1 MNRLIQLWEIL
12 NGSQKNQGL
21 ILLFITLIGS
31 IVEALGIGLVVP
43 FITLVLSTD
52 FSFPSFITA
61 SWPVITSLS
70 KDQLV
75 IYMVLVFVSFYF
87 FKSIFI
93 LWLTARQTG
102 YIYSLQESI
111 SGRIFTAYLNK
122 PYKFHLLENSG
133 RLISN
138 TITECNQFCV
148 GFVSAVILILNDV
161 FILTAILSVLLYFEP
176 FGAFISFVLFGVI
189 GSILFIF
196 SKKRA
201 ATWGEARQ
209 EMERQRIKSAQQGFS
224 AIKDIKLFNNEK
236 IFVNEYINHT
246 HISLDAGR
254 KQSILQC
261 IPRIFLEFV
270 AVLALCGIVV
280 CLILNG
286 DQSKVVPV
294 VGLFA
299 AAAFKLLPT
308 ISRLVQNFQT
318 VVFCTP
324 SVNLI
329 HSQLG
334 QSKMPIGQSY
344 SSNSENI
351 KLEKNLR
358 VSNLSFSY
366 EGTERTVLESINMDL
381 HAGQM
386 IGFVGMSGA
395 GKSTLID
402 CILGLIVP
410 SSGNLIIDGVKI
422 TNKNV
427 KSWQKNIGYVPQVIY
442 LLDAS
447 LRENIA
453 FGISIDFIDEE
464 KLGNA
469 IKKAQLSDFVSDLP
483 KGLDTFVG
491 EQGVRLSGGQRQ
503 RIGIARALYNDPS
516 VLVLDEAT
524 SALDNETESEVMN
537 AVESLQG
544 SRTILIIAHRLSTIK
559 NCDYIYKLENGKV
572 ISDGDPNLVLGNE
585 LYVHQ

>member
-1 MNRLIQLWEIL
+1 LSSLIKLWETL
-12 NGSQKNQGL
+12 NSSQKTQGL
-21 ILLFITLIGS
+21 ILLSITLIGS
-31 IVEALGIGLVVP
+31 FVEAIGLGLVVP
-43 FITLVLSTD
+43 FITLILSTD
-52 FSFPSFITA
+52 FVFPSVIA
-61 SWPVITSLS
+61 ESWPTLTSLS
-70 KDQLV
+70 KEEVV
-75 IYMVLVFVSFYF
+75 IYMVLIFVSFYL
-87 FKSIFI
+87 FKSVFI

-111 SGRIFTAYLNK
+111 SGRIFAAYLNK
-122 PYKFHLLENSG
+122 PYEFHLLENSG

-138 TITECNQFCV
+138 TITECSQFCV
-148 GFVSAVILILNDV
+148 GFVSAVILILND
-161 FILTAILSVLLYFEP
+161 ILVLTGIVSVLLFFEP
-176 FGAFISFVLFGVI
+176 FGALISLILFGVI
-189 GSILFIF
+189 GSLLFFF

-209 EMERQRIKSAQQGFS
+209 EMERQRIKSAQHGFS
-224 AIKDIKLFNNEK
+224 GIKDIKLFNNEK

-246 HISLDAGR
+246 HTSLDAGR

-280 CLILNG
+280 ILILND

-318 VVFCTP
+318 VVFSSP

-329 HSQLG
+329 HTQLE
-334 QSKMPIGQSY
+334 QMKIPTDESY
-344 SSNSENI
+344 SSISESI
-351 KLEKNLR
+351 RLEKNLR

-366 EGTERTVLESINMDL
+366 EGTERTALESINLDL

-386 IGFVGMSGA
+386 IGFVGTSGA

-453 FGISIDFIDEE
+453 FGISIDLIDEE

-491 EQGVRLSGGQRQ
+491 ERGVRLSGGQRQ

-544 SRTILIIAHRLSTIK
+544 SRTILLIAHRFSTIK
-559 NCDYIYKLENGKV
+559 NCDHIYKMENGKV
-572 ISDGDPNLVLGNE
+572 TVDGDPNLLLSNE
-585 LYVHQ
+585 LHLHQ